1 MLRAWPL
8 ETATP
13 LLVAPPG
20 TCERCGCHLSRYRSL
35 LESRCAP
42 CQLAEPATEPVWQP
56 RPVAPGTAPQ
66 IVLVVLEAGPLA
78 ARDIAAQTGL
88 TYPTVKDVLRR
99 LRRRH
104 LVTTGGPYR
113 RPLYQLAAR
122 PPPTSAASHHRRACA
137 EEHPPGSWGTR
148 RMLG

>member
-35 LESRCAP
+35 PESRCAP

-56 RPVAPGTAPQ
+56 GPVAPGTAPS

-78 ARDIAAQTGL
+78 ARDIATQTGL

-99 LRRRH
+99 LRRQHR
-104 LVTTGGPYR
+104 VTTGGPYR
-113 RPLYQLAAR
+113 RPLYQLTAR
-122 PPPTSAASHHRRACA
+122 PPPTPAASHHRRACA
-137 EEHPPGSWGTR
+137 EEHPPGAWGTR